1 MPEKWI
7 STDRDL
13 VTHSTPGQ
21 LANAALH
28 SVPKL
33 FAPTGRPGAQ
43 RFIEFFTARIQNA
56 NTRLAYAQAVAQFSR
71 WCDRRQ
77 VNLTELSPFVVAAWL
92 EEIGKTK
99 SKPTVKQHLAA
110 VRMLFDYLVT
120 GGVMKLN
127 PAYSVRGPKYV
138 VKVGKTPVLTA
149 EEARRLLDSIEAS
162 TIVGLRDRAIIGV
175 MVYSFAR
182 VSATVNMN
190 VEDYYRQGTQ
200 GRFRLHEK
208 GGILHSVPAHH
219 NADAYVNAYLEA
231 AGHGQ
236 EKKAPL
242 FQSVNRLRQLTG
254 RRLHRLEALAMVKRR
269 ARKAGL
275 SPAICCHTFRA
286 TGITAYLEN
295 NGTIEHAQELAAHE
309 SPKTTKLYDRT
320 NDQVSLDEIEKIV
333 I

>member
-1 MPEKWI
+1 MPVRDL
-7 STDRDL
+7 STSRDL
-13 VTHSTPGQ
+13 VTTSSSRQ
-21 LANAALH
+21 LADAALR

-33 FAPTGRPGAQ
+33 FAPTGRAGAE

-56 NTRLAYAQAVAQFSR
+56 NTRMAYAQAVAQFSR
-71 WCDRRQ
+71 WCDRKRL
-77 VNLTELSPFVVAAWL
+77 NLTELSPFVIAAYI
-92 EEIGKTK
+92 EELGKKK

-110 VRMLFDYLVT
+110 IRMLFDYLVT
-120 GGVMKLN
+120 GQVMKLN

-138 VKVGKTPVLTA
+138 VHVGKTPVLNA
-149 EEARRLLDSIEAS
+149 EEARRLLDSIDTS
-162 TIVGLRDRAIIGV
+162 TIVGLRDRAMIGV

-182 VSATVNMN
+182 VSATVGMN

-219 NADAYVNAYLEA
+219 NADAYVNEYLQA
-231 AGHGQ
+231 AGHG
-236 EKKAPL
+236 EENRAPL
-242 FQSVNRLRQLTG
+242 FQSVSRARQLTG
-254 RRLHRLEALAMVKRR
+254 RRLNRFDALAMVKRR
-269 ARKAGL
+269 ARAAGL
-275 SPAICCHTFRA
+275 SPTVCCHTFRA

-309 SPKTTKLYDRT
+309 SPRTTKLYDRT
-320 NDQVSLDEIEKIV
+320 KDKVSLDEIEKIV

>member
-1 MPEKWI
+1 MEANDI

-13 VTHSTPGQ
+13 ATRLTRGQ
-21 LANAALH
+21 LMNAALL

-33 FAPTGRPGAQ
+33 LVPTGRPGAQ

-56 NTRLAYAQAVAQFSR
+56 DTRLAYAQAVAQFSR
-71 WCDRRQ
+71 WCDRRH

-92 EEIGKTK
+92 EEIGNTK

-138 VKVGKTPVLTA
+138 VKVGQTPVLTD
-149 EEARRLLDSIEAS
+149 EEARRLLDSIDMS
-162 TIVGLRDRAIIGV
+162 TIVGLRDRAMIAV
-175 MVYSFAR
+175 MVYNFGR
-182 VSATVNMN
+182 VSATVTMN

-208 GGILHSVPAHH
+208 GSILHSVPAHH
-219 NADAYVNAYLEA
+219 NADAYVNEYLQ
-231 AGHGQ
+231 AGEHAQ

-242 FQSVNRLRQLTG
+242 FLSVNRIWKLNG

-275 SPAICCHTFRA
+275 SPAISCHTFRA

-295 NGTIEHAQELAAHE
+295 NGTIEYAQELAAHE
-309 SPKTTKLYDRT
+309 SPKMTKLYDRT